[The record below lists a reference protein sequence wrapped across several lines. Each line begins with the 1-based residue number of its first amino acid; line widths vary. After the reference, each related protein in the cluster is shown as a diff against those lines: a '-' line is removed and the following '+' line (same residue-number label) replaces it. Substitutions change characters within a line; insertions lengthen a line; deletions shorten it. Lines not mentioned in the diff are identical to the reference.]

1 MNAVTAEQVL
11 KILDLTDFFNV
22 PRESVF
28 IPLATKENG
37 DISILPDGR
46 LRIVCPSTGPF
57 DLWLN
62 ELKAR
67 LEKMD
72 LANVKH

>member
-1 MNAVTAEQVL
+1 MNTVTPEQIL
-11 KILDLTDFFNV
+11 KILELTDFLNIH
-22 PRESVF
+22 RESVF
-28 IPLATKENG
+28 IPLATKGDG

-57 DLWLN
+57 DVWLP

-72 LANVKH
+72 FASVKH